1 MFVPHSNID
10 LNIIFEELK
19 ISSLDDL
26 FAHIPDELLIN
37 NGLDVEDSLS
47 ELEATDYFEDIAS
60 LNPPSLTC
68 FELDSIPNA
77 NHLNPDFNILFN
89 ISSSSK
95 VSILA

>member
-60 LNPPSLTC
+60 LNTSSLTC
-68 FELDSIPNA
+68 FAGGGHYDVYLPPTVKS
-77 NHLNPDFNILFN
+77 LL
-89 ISSSSK
+89 
-95 VSILA
+95 